1 LGKQDQHK
9 QEDKIMPGYMY
20 GKKMMKK
27 KSPTKKKVR
36 RKKK

>member
-1 LGKQDQHK
+1 LEQQEQHQ

-27 KSPTKKKVR
+27 KSPIKKKVR

>member
-1 LGKQDQHK
+1 
-9 QEDKIMPGYMY
+9 MPGYMY
-20 GKKMMKK
+20 GKKMVKK